1 MKLMTYT
8 KTLLLLVVVFLLQS
22 CDNGLLPNAD
32 DNQTDRLNWSYDFE
46 TVMAFSLFN
55 SVPAIDESSN
65 IYVAADVQYG
75 GQIIKL
81 DAEGNEIWTIKES
94 AFPLSRLI
102 YFENKLFYI
111 VENNL
116 VCRSAID
123 GSELWTADAPG
134 GYNTLSLTSEKIY
147 TIKFE
152 DGGIFGCNN
161 SLMAFDHSG
170 NKIWETKIKYSD
182 NDTITYPNAISI
194 KGNNIY
200 LGIFVEVDNSD
211 FAIINYVDE
220 GNTVTKQ
227 WSWLAPE
234 DYSVGGGAPRIKDFA
249 IDDNGNLIFG
259 MENNSTQYVF
269 SVNQQGVENWRTAT
283 SLPQIISDVTVDA
296 NGDCYA
302 AYEFVEKINEGGI
315 VWTSEVKAGWQYEG
329 LVSKA
334 PVLSQD
340 NNITYENISKILASV
355 APDGIYVWEQ
365 YWGCELCNDE
375 FHNLTINRNGDII
388 VVTKAG
394 VFSFQGDGT
403 GLSDKGWPKRYGDYG
418 NTSSRP

>member
-1 MKLMTYT
+1 MKIF
-8 KTLLLLVVVFLLQS
+8 KQVLLITATILLLQS
-22 CDNGLLPNAD
+22 CEDLSLPD
-32 DNQTDRLNWSYDFE
+32 PGDNQIDRLNWSYDFE

-55 SVPAIDESSN
+55 RVPAIDEAGN

-81 DAEGNEIWTIKES
+81 AADGSEIWTISES
-94 AFPLSRLI
+94 EFPLSRLI
-102 YFENKLFYI
+102 YFESKLFYI
-111 VENNL
+111 VDNNL
-116 VCRSAID
+116 ICRSATD
-123 GSELWTADAPG
+123 GSEQWTADAPG
-134 GYNTLSLTSEKIY
+134 GYNTIALTSDKIY
-147 TIKFE
+147 TNKFE

-170 NKIWETKIKYSD
+170 NKIWETKIKYSE
-182 NDTITYPNAISI
+182 NDTITYPNAISVV
-194 KGNNIY
+194 GNNIY
-200 LGIFVEVDNSD
+200 LGIFVEVGDSD

-234 DYSVGGGAPRIKDFA
+234 DYSVGGGTPRIKDFA
-249 IDDNGNLIFG
+249 IDDNSNIVFG
-259 MENNSTQYVF
+259 MENSSTQYVF
-269 SVNQQGVENWRTAT
+269 SVSQQGIENWRTAT
-283 SLPQIISDVTVDA
+283 SLPHIISNVTVNG

-302 AYEFVEKINEGGI
+302 AYNFVEKINESGTI
-315 VWTSEVKAGWQYEG
+315 WISEVKADWQYEG

-334 PVLSQD
+334 PILSQD
-340 NNITYENISKILASV
+340 GNITYENMSKILASV
-355 APDGIYVWEQ
+355 ATDGVYVWEQ

-418 NTSSRP
+418 NTSSK